1 MERLFLDIVNLSAAS
16 IWLILAIIAI
26 RFVFRRGPKW
36 INCLMW
42 GLVAFRLVCPLS
54 IESDLSLQPSRQL
67 LDPEEV
73 IYETPQIHTGVSSI
87 NSAVNP
93 VLAEKYPVNEAGS
106 INPFHARIAVFSV
119 IWVIGMALMSV
130 YSAISYMML
139 RRRVFTATQLRKG
152 VKQSENIDSPFVLG
166 IISPTIYVPYSI
178 KGEDLEY
185 VIAHEEAH
193 IRRKDHLW
201 KPLGFLILTIH
212 WFNPFVWL
220 AYILLC
226 RDIESACDERVIKMM
241 GDSDRRGYSRAL
253 LYCSIR
259 HRSIAA
265 CPVAFGEVGVKT
277 RIKSVMNYR
286 KPAFWIVAAAVI
298 IAFTAAICFLTYPSA
313 DALEEPFGHSYRVD
327 EIVHQALQYSF
338 GYTADTAPRYTI
350 TSDFHLIAKHGSEDH
365 DEGSFKEYK
374 LSPLR
379 FDDYFKEPNDT
390 YGWINGTLDAEKL
403 RVSTV
408 KSWRLD
414 VQGSDNEVFYYL
426 LLTESGE
433 IYLTYGYDVGSGNA
447 ASENGSLIRWVFRLA
462 RTDLLACYASDDNN
476 ETYIEPAYYPEGA
489 DRDHTEF
496 PVGEIFHSGQ
506 IRLKADWDTDI
517 LVVSEHRYKGSFIEK
532 ETHKLE
538 KGKDGSFEINVSIN
552 ERDGE
557 KAVYY
562 IQGEKGVYVF
572 EIIYTLE
579 NEGLSDGMV
588 YVADKCLYMN
598 PLSSSLFIPGQDGIR
613 YVIKDDMFISD
624 ASDESAPDHIAQVS
638 EWKWREFPYT
648 DEEWTEMHIPKGF
661 ERDHNISEIYSEL
674 LYLPMKPGMFLVK
687 ADGEIWLVELGSND
701 KMGTYIWSVLRL
713 VPEQAE

>member
-1 MERLFLDIVNLSAAS
+1 MERLFLDIVNLSSAS
-16 IWLILAIIAI
+16 IWFILAIIVI
-26 RFVFRRGPKW
+26 RFVFRKGPKW
-36 INCLMW
+36 INCLLW
-42 GLVAFRLVCPLS
+42 GLVAFRLICPIS
-54 IESDLSLQPSRQL
+54 IESELSLLPSRQL

-73 IYETPQIHTGVSSI
+73 IYETPQIHTGVFSI

-93 VLAEKYPVNEAGS
+93 VLAEKYPVNETAS
-106 INPFHARIAVFSV
+106 INPFHAKIAVFSV
-119 IWVIGMALMSV
+119 IWIVGMVVMAM
-130 YSAISYMML
+130 YSALSYAML
-139 RRRVFTATQLRKG
+139 RRRVFIATQLRKG

-166 IISPTIYVPYSI
+166 IIRPTIYIPYSL
-178 KGEDLEY
+178 KDEDLEY

-193 IRRKDHLW
+193 IRPKDHLW
-201 KPLGFLILTIH
+201 KPLGFLILAFH

-226 RDIESACDERVIKMM
+226 RDIEAACDEKVIKEM
-241 GDSDRRGYSRAL
+241 GDSGRRGYSRAL
-253 LYCSIR
+253 LNCSIR

-265 CPVAFGEVGVKT
+265 CPIAFGEVGVKT

-286 KPAFWIVAAAVI
+286 KPTLWIVATAMVIVLIAAV
-298 IAFTAAICFLTYPSA
+298 CFLTYPSA
-313 DALEEPFGHSYRVD
+313 DDASEPFGHSYRVD
-327 EIVHQALQYSF
+327 EIAHQALQYSF
-338 GYTADTAPRYTI
+338 GYTADTAPRYTF
-350 TSDFHLIAKHGSEDH
+350 TSDFHLIVKNGSEDH
-365 DEGSFKEYK
+365 DEGSFKECK

-379 FDDYFKEPNDT
+379 FDDYFKEPNYT
-390 YGWINGTLDAEKL
+390 YGWAKESLSADKL
-403 RVSTV
+403 RKSTD
-408 KSWRLD
+408 KAWRLD
-414 VQGSDNEVFYYL
+414 VQDSEIFYYL
-426 LLTESGE
+426 LLTEKGE

-447 ASENGSLIRWVFRLA
+447 ASENGSLIRWVFRLS
-462 RTDLLACYASDDNN
+462 RTDMLACYADDEKG
-476 ETYIEPAYYPEGA
+476 ETYIEPIYYPEGA
-489 DRDHTEF
+489 DRDHSQF
-496 PVGEIFHSGQ
+496 PAGEISHSGR
-506 IRLKADWDTDI
+506 IRFKADWDADI

-538 KGKDGSFEINVSIN
+538 KGSDGFFEIEVSID

-562 IQGEKGVYVF
+562 VQGEKGVYIF

-579 NEGLSDGMV
+579 NEGLSEGMV
-588 YVADKCLYMN
+588 YVADKSLYMN
-598 PLSSSLFIPGQDGIR
+598 PLSSSLFVPGLDGIR
-613 YVIKDDMFISD
+613 YIIKDDMFISD
-624 ASDESAPDHIAQVS
+624 ASNESAPDHIAQVS

-701 KMGTYIWSVLRL
+701 KMGTYIWSILRL